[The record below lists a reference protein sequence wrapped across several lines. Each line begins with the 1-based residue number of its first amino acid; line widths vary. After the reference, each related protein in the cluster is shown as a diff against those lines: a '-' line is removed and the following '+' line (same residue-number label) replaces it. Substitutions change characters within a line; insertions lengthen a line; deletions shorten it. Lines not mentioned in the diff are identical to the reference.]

1 MKIVNL
7 ILVSIFLLCALSAQ
21 EKQYPEIV
29 EKLGEVVS
37 LDKIHFFDEN
47 GQEKSLK
54 EFSNGKPIVIALA
67 FYKCTSICM
76 PFINGVGEYVDSN
89 SNEIQPGKDFELLTI
104 SFNAS
109 ENFEMASAKKKNQFE
124 AMKNKR
130 PFESWRF
137 LTGTQENINAL
148 TDKVGFKFV
157 PYEDEEGEMAYLH
170 KSALIVLSPNGKI
183 VRYIE
188 GDPRVGKN
196 THFNY
201 FTMEL
206 AVAEAFK
213 GISGPSY
220 AKFLNVC
227 FKYEPKNKQ
236 YTLKVLQI
244 AGALITFCALLLFL
258 SVTVLSKKPKV
269 VNDPLKKEG
278 SEK

>member
-7 ILVSIFLLCALSAQ
+7 VLISMMFMCALVAQ
-21 EKQYPEIV
+21 DKQYPEIV
-29 EKLGEVVS
+29 EKLGEIVP
-37 LDKIHFFDEN
+37 LEKIHFVDEN
-47 GQEKSLK
+47 GKEKSLK
-54 EFSNGKPIVIALA
+54 EFGNGKPIVIALA
-67 FYKCTSICM
+67 FFKCTSICM
-76 PFINGVGEYVDSN
+76 PFINGIGEYVDSN
-89 SNEIQPGKDFELLTI
+89 SNEIQSGKDFELLTI
-104 SFNAS
+104 SFNPS
-109 ENFEMASAKKKNQFE
+109 ENAEMALAKKKNQFE

-130 PFESWRF
+130 AFESWQF
-137 LTGTQENINAL
+137 LTGTQENINSL
-148 TDKVGFKFV
+148 TEKVGFKYV
-157 PYEDEEGEMAYLH
+157 PYEDEMGEMAYLH
-170 KSALIVLSPNGKI
+170 KSALIVIAPNGKI

-188 GDPRVGKN
+188 GDPRAGKN

-244 AGALITFCALLLFL
+244 AGALITLSALLLFL